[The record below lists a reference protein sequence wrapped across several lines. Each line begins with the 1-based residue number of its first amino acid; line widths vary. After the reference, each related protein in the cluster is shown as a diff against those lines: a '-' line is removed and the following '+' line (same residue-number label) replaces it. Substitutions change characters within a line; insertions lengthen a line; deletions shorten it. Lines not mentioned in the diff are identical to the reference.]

1 MLCHVIGFYIFKGK
15 GTLMHSNSPFT
26 KSAAAR
32 HLLTAA
38 AIAASC
44 TVGSAW
50 AQTPGTRAATTADS
64 AGGATQ
70 LQKTDQKLVEDI
82 AQANLAEIATGK
94 IALETSKD
102 ERVRKFAQTMIDD
115 HTAAMTEVQQL
126 AQAKGFALPDGP
138 DLKHKAMATAL
149 KAMSGET
156 FDRQYM
162 SRSGVTDHQ
171 QTLALL
177 KKTQREA
184 KDPQLKALAVKMIPV
199 VQGHLD
205 DAHRTAPAGKH

>member
-1 MLCHVIGFYIFKGK
+1 MLCHVIGFFLSKAES
-15 GTLMHSNSPFT
+15 TLMHSNLLFT
-26 KSAAAR
+26 KSLVAR

-44 TVGSAW
+44 TVGVAL
-50 AQTPGTRAATTADS
+50 AQTSSTRAATAADS
-64 AGGATQ
+64 SSGATQ
-70 LQKTDQKLVEDI
+70 LQKADQKLIEDI

-94 IALETSKD
+94 LALDTTKD

-115 HTAAMTEVQQL
+115 HTAAMAEVQQL

-205 DAHRTAPAGKH
+205 DAHRAAPAGKH